1 MSPGIDG
8 CDAFVL
14 YRSCIFCTFLHIPHP
29 VVTLTKF
36 WIHEMDDMYAG
47 MYYECV
53 CVCVCV
59 NLMMV
64 YRHFHLDS

>member
-1 MSPGIDG
+1 MSPGIDRR
-8 CDAFVL
+8 DAFVL
-14 YRSCIFCTFLHIPHP
+14 DWSCIFCTFLHIPHP

-36 WIHEMDDMYAG
+36 WIHEMDNMYTC

-53 CVCVCV
+53 YVCV

-64 YRHFHLDS
+64 YEHFHLDS